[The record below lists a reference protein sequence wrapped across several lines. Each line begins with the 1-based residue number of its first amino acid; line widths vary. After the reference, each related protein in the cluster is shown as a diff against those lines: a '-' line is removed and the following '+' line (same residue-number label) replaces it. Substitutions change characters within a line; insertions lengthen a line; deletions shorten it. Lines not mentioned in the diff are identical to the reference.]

1 MEIVKM
7 RLSEL
12 NPAKYNPRKELRQ
25 GDPAYEKLKA
35 SMLAFGNV
43 EPIVWNKATGN
54 VVGGHQ
60 RLRVLQDMGVDE
72 SEVSV
77 VDLSDV
83 DEKRL
88 NIALNKITGD
98 WDEDKLVVLLSDI
111 TKSGAAMQPTGFD
124 DKELALLFAGVSAG
138 AEDDDFDVEEELERP
153 CISQCGDIWVLGSH
167 RLICGDSTDP
177 AVFERLLNGELAS
190 LVVTDP
196 PYNVNYEGVAGK
208 VKNDNMED
216 EAFYSFIFSAF
227 QNIERSMASDASI
240 YVFHSD
246 TEGFIFRKAFADA
259 GFYLSE
265 CCIWKKQSFVMGRSP
280 YQWQHEPV
288 LFGWK
293 KSGKHN
299 WYSDRKQTTVWEFD
313 RPTVSMDHPTMKP
326 VDLIEYP
333 IKNSSAMHGIVLD
346 PFGGSGTTLI
356 ACERAGR
363 VCRMAEIEEKY
374 CDVIVKRY
382 IGLTGSDADVK
393 VIREGQSIPYKTV
406 NCYE

>member
-12 NPAKYNPRKELRQ
+12 NPAKYNPRKELCQ

-153 CISQCGDIWVLGSH
+153 CISQCGDIWVLGNH

-208 VKNDNMED
+208 VKNDNMGD
-216 EAFYSFIFSAF
+216 EAFYGFIFSAF

>member
-12 NPAKYNPRKELRQ
+12 NPAKYNPRKELCQ

-138 AEDDDFDVEEELERP
+138 ADDDDFDVEEELERP
-153 CISQCGDIWVLGSH
+153 CISQCGDIWLLGSH

-208 VKNDNMED
+208 VKNDNMGD

-227 QNIERSMASDASI
+227 QNIEWSMASDASI

>member
-12 NPAKYNPRKELRQ
+12 NPAKYNPRKELCQ

-153 CISQCGDIWVLGSH
+153 CISQCGDIWLLGSH

-177 AVFERLLNGELAS
+177 AIFERLLNGELAS

-208 VKNDNMED
+208 VKNDNMGD

-227 QNIERSMASDASI
+227 QNTERSMASDASI